1 MYWHGWGMNQQQG
14 TSTVTFHTAYTLLHA
29 DSSCHQ
35 VDAQCRFYN
44 KHPPTTSS
52 SLVALFDPRR
62 GRKSRGSQAHIHRL
76 SVLLR
81 RLVGALSLGPS
92 DVLLALYDPEQ

>member
-1 MYWHGWGMNQQQG
+1 MCWHGWGMNQQQG
-14 TSTVTFHTAYTLLHA
+14 TSTVTFDTADTLLHA

-44 KHPPTTSS
+44 KHPPTY
-52 SLVALFDPRR
+52 LALFDPRR

-81 RLVGALSLGPS
+81 RLVGDLSLGPS
-92 DVLLALYDPEQ
+92 DVLLSLYDPEQ